1 MKATAIVL
9 GALAALAYYK
19 YSTMSDEQKRTMVG
33 NLKKKGKKLYDDYVP
48 DNVKGMMAKA

>member
-1 MKATAIVL
+1 MKATALIL
-9 GALAALAYYK
+9 GAIAALAYYK
-19 YSTMSDEQKRTMVG
+19 YSTMSEDQKRSMVN